1 MQTDELIAD
10 LSTDLKPV
18 RRNTVERLLAGG
30 LMVGAAVAFMLM
42 AFWLGMR
49 PDMHLAMRGESFWMK
64 ACYTIL
70 VALLGFVLASGAGRP
85 GTQFLSFALLL
96 PFAIAMIGGV
106 GMAQMMHK
114 PPNLRAAMFFGGS
127 YTVCPWLILANLCA
141 DPRRRSRRHAA
152 HGADATD
159 AGRSRRRY
167 LGGRRRRHRLRAA
180 LHGELGPVRGRLV
193 QPRHTGR
200 RVDRGCGG
208 AASPC
213 VGDHKNKRKQP

>member
-96 PFAIAMIGGV
+96 PLAIAMIGGV

-127 YTVCPWLILANLCA
+127 YTVCPWLILAISAPILVGVLVVMQRMA
-141 DPRRRSRRHAA
+141 PTRPMLAGAA
-152 HGADATD
+152 AGILAGGAGATVYGLHCTESSALFVAVWYSLGILGVGLIGAL
-159 AGRSRRRY
+159 AGRFA
-167 LGGRRRRHRLRAA
+167 LRW
-180 LHGELGPVRGRLV
+180 
-193 QPRHTGR
+193 
-200 RVDRGCGG
+200 
-208 AASPC
+208 
-213 VGDHKNKRKQP
+213 